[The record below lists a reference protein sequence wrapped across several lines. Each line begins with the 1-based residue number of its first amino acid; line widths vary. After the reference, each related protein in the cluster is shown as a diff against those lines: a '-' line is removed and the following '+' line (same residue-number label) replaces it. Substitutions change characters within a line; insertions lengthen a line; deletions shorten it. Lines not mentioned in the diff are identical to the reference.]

1 MRFNT
6 FKIKSKSKNKTKSK
20 IEEKKKS
27 KSTSKRLHQQL
38 KLRTTLKPNNANG
51 IYS

>member
-1 MRFNT
+1 MKSENKKKV
-6 FKIKSKSKNKTKSK
+6 KIKVCK
-20 IEEKKKS
+20 ER

-38 KLRTTLKPNNANG
+38 KLRTTLKPNNGNG